1 MEAAGAGNQ
10 APAAGEPEPSA
21 AATRGNGA
29 SSDDS
34 VRTSSSSSI
43 LKVYAPR
50 QMSDDGGS
58 SSADTEAAGGPPPRR
73 GGQRRRRRLAFG
85 RVTTHPFDTME
96 PSSLRFDHAVTI
108 SEASADRW
116 ESFLRPAAAVRRRR
130 GQAHHPAGAARMT
143 HSTTTEPQGW
153 RIEPHISRWAA
164 EGMPHS
170 PRRTSS
176 VNALLG
182 ILDQVSL
189 LTSDSPSSPPEA
201 DLSKPQGSL
210 KCDDDEAFFPEKP
223 RTPPSPEVARPAVGR
238 RPRGI
243 EPLPA
248 DLLRAASD
256 TSSLDEEDPPLI
268 SDERPLQGVLVE
280 GIVSPASPRGGGADN
295 QQSRWPRKER
305 SVSLANDGPSAAPH
319 PLGEVSRRVAPPRQ
333 VGRRGSTLHAFL
345 RDPLHRHR
353 NAAAEEEK
361 EERSQTRGAL
371 IATGPATGEDG
382 CPREESAAS
391 QGGTASL
398 LLPTD
403 GGKVQ
408 ESTGS
413 TQESD
418 SEDDAAAIS
427 AGMQMETPSRFHF
440 KSPMLRRRVGVRSS
454 VRHAGANAS
463 NDDEARGD
471 GRPNRSSMVTN
482 LPSRTFSLAP
492 ANPCYRAK
500 DGLQSTHRSAGK
512 SSSFRRW
519 TLVSILPSRKSR
531 SSPSLV
537 SQ

>member
-1 MEAAGAGNQ
+1 MEAAAAGDQ
-10 APAAGEPEPSA
+10 EPAAGEPEPSS
-21 AATRGNGA
+21 AATRDGA

-43 LKVYAPR
+43 LKAYAPR
-50 QMSDDGGS
+50 QMSDGGS
-58 SSADTEAAGGPPPRR
+58 SAETEETAGGPSPLRR
-73 GGQRRRRRLAFG
+73 GGQRRRRLAFG

-96 PSSLRFDHAVTI
+96 PSSLRFDHAVTV

-130 GQAHHPAGAARMT
+130 GQAHHPAGAVRMT
-143 HSTTTEPQGW
+143 SNSTTQPRGW
-153 RIEPHISRWAA
+153 RIEPHSSRWAA
-164 EGMPHS
+164 EGMPQS

-189 LTSDSPSSPPEA
+189 LTTDSPSSPDA
-201 DLSKPQGSL
+201 DLSKPRSSL
-210 KCDDDEAFFPEKP
+210 KNDDDDAFLPEKP
-223 RTPPSPEVARPAVGR
+223 RTPPSPEVARPAVSR

-243 EPLPA
+243 EALPT

-268 SDERPLQGVLVE
+268 SDVRPLWGALE
-280 GIVSPASPRGGGADN
+280 GFRPASPRGGGADN
-295 QQSRWPRKER
+295 QQSRLHRKER
-305 SVSLANDGPSAAPH
+305 AKSLVHDGTSAAPH
-319 PLGEVSRRVAPPRQ
+319 PRGEVSRRVAPPRQ

-353 NAAAEEEK
+353 NTADEEK
-361 EERSQTRGAL
+361 GERSQTHSAL
-371 IATGPATGEDG
+371 IVTGPATGEDSS
-382 CPREESAAS
+382 PREESAS
-391 QGGTASL
+391 SHGGAASL

-418 SEDDAAAIS
+418 SDDDAAAIS
-427 AGMQMETPSRFHF
+427 AGIQLEPPSRFLF
-440 KSPMLRRRVGVRSS
+440 KSPMLRRTVGVRSS